1 MKEVTLSVQQVQL
14 CTAVLSQDLM
24 KTCALLGK
32 DEDASGN
39 PLDDE
44 GRYELTRLSM
54 ELQLTLLALGMTS
67 DQLARIVKDFS
78 KLS

>member
-14 CTAVLSQDLM
+14 CTAVLSQHLT
-24 KTCALLGK
+24 KTCGLLGK

-44 GRYELTRLSM
+44 ERYNLTRFSM

-78 KLS
+78 K